1 MTSLRSRKPRH
12 RKSLMRLGGW
22 ARQNDCTLHGANTNC
37 GSINSK
43 EESGIDKN
51 GDEHQESRIVSDKTL
66 ESVNSDLTTETVCRH
81 PSRNTSNPIPII
93 EREYAYENPFEE
105 TEESPQLGAVSNPF
119 TDQFKATSRSSR
131 DSSSCYSLTDCQKQ
145 QNLHVY
151 KRSRRPVICTDMDIM
166 GSLSRESSLPI
177 SCLDDGNWSDIFDR
191 RKAAIAYND
200 LAIKLNL
207 KPLPLSNTKRQGDG
221 DFSHAHPISVS
232 RTCDVASGMPRRRD
246 KIIRRIRTV
255 RSTFHIK
262 NQSMPQERKL
272 RRMKTFANL
281 SYCSY
286 RMDSLAGK
294 SLETLARLGGHS
306 FLAYPGDFAPT
317 ALKLPVCFVAT
328 ATYLRCRGPL
338 VRDLFFDP
346 GDLGAASQI
355 YGYFASQVVS
365 AEREQDK
372 IQITMSSGEMPS
384 ELMSILS
391 SIQSHRHSTHI
402 LSVGWVFKCLLAGLP
417 GGILGS
423 THLYSALL
431 DIYIKTPSLEDKL
444 NGADQKLKRTRS
456 CLGGLSQAR
465 YTRIKAI
472 GLAILALASPMQL
485 ELMCAVFGLC
495 AFYVHETRRV
505 VEYERHGYKTG
516 VGKLGFVTR
525 SEILEGLGQIFGA
538 LLTDQGPEEGAYDLE
553 TLRILEKNR
562 KYVAMMLI
570 ANWRAVSRQLRVWED
585 QVHVPERLTI
595 SWSSET
601 SE

>member
-1 MTSLRSRKPRH
+1 
-12 RKSLMRLGGW
+12 
-22 ARQNDCTLHGANTNC
+22 
-37 GSINSK
+37 
-43 EESGIDKN
+43 
-51 GDEHQESRIVSDKTL
+51 
-66 ESVNSDLTTETVCRH
+66 
-81 PSRNTSNPIPII
+81 
-93 EREYAYENPFEE
+93 
-105 TEESPQLGAVSNPF
+105 
-119 TDQFKATSRSSR
+119 
-131 DSSSCYSLTDCQKQ
+131 
-145 QNLHVY
+145 
-151 KRSRRPVICTDMDIM
+151 
-166 GSLSRESSLPI
+166 
-177 SCLDDGNWSDIFDR
+177 
-191 RKAAIAYND
+191 
-200 LAIKLNL
+200 
-207 KPLPLSNTKRQGDG
+207 
-221 DFSHAHPISVS
+221 
-232 RTCDVASGMPRRRD
+232 
-246 KIIRRIRTV
+246 
-255 RSTFHIK
+255 
-262 NQSMPQERKL
+262 
-272 RRMKTFANL
+272 
-281 SYCSY
+281 
-286 RMDSLAGK
+286 
-294 SLETLARLGGHS
+294 
-306 FLAYPGDFAPT
+306 
-317 ALKLPVCFVAT
+317 
-328 ATYLRCRGPL
+328 
-338 VRDLFFDP
+338 LFFDP

-355 YGYFASQVVS
+355 YGYFASQVLS

-391 SIQSHRHSTHI
+391 SIQSQRHSTHI

-431 DIYIKTPSLEDKL
+431 DIYSKTPSLEDKL
-444 NGADQKLKRTRS
+444 NGADLKFKRTRS

-538 LLTDQGPEEGAYDLE
+538 LLTGQGPEEGAYDLE
-553 TLRILEKNR
+553 TQRILEKNR
-562 KYVAMMLI
+562 TYVAMMLI

-595 SWSSET
+595 SWSSGA